1 MGVHPSFTVLEQ
13 LYKDGD
19 AAFLANIGALV
30 EPVTQQQVLDRAA
43 RLPAGLFAHNLQ
55 TQSAKTLVP
64 QVTAGGT
71 GVLGRV
77 LRAFDDQALA
87 VGGPPIK
94 GSAYSITTDRT
105 IFRGSPVE
113 PILLSA
119 AQGMLTYDGTQT
131 ATRSYDPA
139 ERQRHL
145 HAFQELASQKVGSI
159 FAETYNDAVRRAIV
173 DSERIS
179 KLLANASLT
188 QDWARAK
195 GQASAGHGGKFV
207 EQVC

>member
-1 MGVHPSFTVLEQ
+1 M
-13 LYKDGD
+13 
-19 AAFLANIGALV
+19 
-30 EPVTQQQVLDRAA
+30 
-43 RLPAGLFAHNLQ
+43 AHNLQ

-145 HAFQELASQKVGSI
+145 HAFQELASKQVGSI

-207 EQVC
+207 EQVRP

>member
-1 MGVHPSFTVLEQ
+1 MML
-13 LYKDGD
+13 
-19 AAFLANIGALV
+19 
-30 EPVTQQQVLDRAA
+30 
-43 RLPAGLFAHNLQ
+43 
-55 TQSAKTLVP
+55 LVP
-64 QVTAGGT
+64 PRPRFIHSCRARANSWTQKPTAAGGT

-77 LRAFDDQALA
+77 LRAFDDHALA
-87 VGGPPIK
+87 VSGPPIK

-145 HAFQELASQKVGSI
+145 HAFQELASKQVGSI